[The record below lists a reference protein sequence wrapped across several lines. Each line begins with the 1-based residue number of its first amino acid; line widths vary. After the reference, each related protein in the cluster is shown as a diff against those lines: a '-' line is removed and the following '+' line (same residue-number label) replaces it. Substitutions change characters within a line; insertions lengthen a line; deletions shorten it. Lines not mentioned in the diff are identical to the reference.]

1 MKNFIKYSFFVALG
15 VTSIYYLRK
24 AYLKY
29 KEKQALSSDEKKI
42 NQQTTN
48 VIKIISPFAS
58 KEEVMA
64 FQDWLD
70 KNHPGWLFDGTS
82 LNKDIKKGYGNFGK
96 QTSSAFQKWGK
107 EYLSHLSKQ
116 QDKTNKKKYVYTK
129 NMINYVYYS
138 PFNKDIKKA
147 VLANVRLGEFVEAI
161 EDKYPNKYFY
171 KVKLLKPTAN
181 INHIWI
187 KSTDAYLK
195 TE

>member
-15 VTSIYYLRK
+15 ITSIYYLRK

-29 KEKQALSSDEKKI
+29 KEKQALSSDEKDI
-42 NQQTTN
+42 NQQTTT

-70 KNHPGWLFDGTS
+70 QNHPGWLFDGTS

-96 QTSSAFQKWGK
+96 QTASAFQKWGK
-107 EYLSHLSKQ
+107 EYLSYLAQ
-116 QDKTNKKKYVYTK
+116 QQSESNKKTYVYTK

-138 PFNKDIKKA
+138 PFNKDVKKA
-147 VLANVRLGEFVEAI
+147 VVANVRLGEFVEAI
-161 EDKYPNKYFY
+161 EYEPNKYFY
-171 KVKLLKPTAN
+171 KVKLLRPTTN
-181 INHIWI
+181 ITHVWI
-187 KSTDAYLK
+187 KSSDAYLK
-195 TE
+195 KE